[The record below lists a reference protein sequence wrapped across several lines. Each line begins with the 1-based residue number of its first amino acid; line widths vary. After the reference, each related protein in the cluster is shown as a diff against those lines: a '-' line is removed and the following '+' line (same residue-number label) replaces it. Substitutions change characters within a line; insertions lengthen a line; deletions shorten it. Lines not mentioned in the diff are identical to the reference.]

1 MKRATASD
9 LADRLAL
16 LPSAFVTSG
25 SATTAVERLI
35 GLQSALA
42 KLPDLV
48 MRLFAP
54 TQFARPRRGEA
65 LRRQPC

>member
-1 MKRATASD
+1 MKSATASD

-16 LPSAFVTSG
+16 LPSAFVTVG
-25 SATTAVERLI
+25 SPTRPVERLI

-48 MRLFAP
+48 TGLSALRWRM
-54 TQFARPRRGEA
+54 RPRSTQR